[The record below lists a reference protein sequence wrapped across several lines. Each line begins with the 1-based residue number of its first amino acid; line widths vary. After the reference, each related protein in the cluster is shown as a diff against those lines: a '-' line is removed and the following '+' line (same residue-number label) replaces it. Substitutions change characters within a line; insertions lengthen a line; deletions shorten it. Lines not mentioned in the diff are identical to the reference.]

1 MFKKMATSVGKGD
14 MGILRKI
21 SPLSKS
27 RKGMNQKHTQKVVK
41 LDLGTKVPISSNS
54 NPIVPI
60 IVEVISLNGPHR
72 KMGHFFS
79 H

>member
-1 MFKKMATSVGKGD
+1 MFEKMATSVGKGD

-27 RKGMNQKHTQKVVK
+27 RKEMNQKYTQKVVK

-60 IVEVISLNGPHR
+60 IVVQMTYQSC
-72 KMGHFFS
+72 
-79 H
+79 